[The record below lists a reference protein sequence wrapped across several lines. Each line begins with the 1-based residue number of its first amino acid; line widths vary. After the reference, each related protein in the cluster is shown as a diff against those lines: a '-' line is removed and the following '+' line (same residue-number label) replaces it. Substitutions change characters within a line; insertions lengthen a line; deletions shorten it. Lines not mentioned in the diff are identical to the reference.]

1 MLLNLENIMSV
12 KMIAFFF
19 FFFFRVKTLKKVA
32 LVLLTYFLVQDT
44 IPKHYLHFSFPGKKR
59 VATEQKIALQ

>member
-19 FFFFRVKTLKKVA
+19 RVKTLKKMA
-32 LVLLTYFLVQDT
+32 LVSLTYFIVQDT
-44 IPKHYLHFSFPGKKR
+44 IPKHYLHFSFPSKKR
-59 VATEQKIALQ
+59 VATEQKMALQ

>member
-12 KMIAFFF
+12 KMIAF